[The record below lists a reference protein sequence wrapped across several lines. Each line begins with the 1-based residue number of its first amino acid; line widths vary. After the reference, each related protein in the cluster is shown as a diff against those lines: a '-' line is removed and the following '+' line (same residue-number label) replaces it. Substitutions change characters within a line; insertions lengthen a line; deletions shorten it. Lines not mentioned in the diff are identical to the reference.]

1 MRIVSVLE
9 NQINEKRIS
18 ITPEIAKKYLSL
30 GFEVVLPENYA
41 SHLGIKD
48 TEYSENGV
56 NISKNEKEI
65 ITSADIIVQLGLPSD
80 DKSFLIKENQTLI
93 GILNPYNNEN
103 KINDLVK
110 RKVNVLSLELL
121 PRITRAQSMDVLS
134 SQANLA
140 GYKAVLESFANFE
153 KAIPMMMTAAGTI
166 PAAKVLVVGAGVAG
180 LQAIATAKRMGAIVF
195 ATDVRM
201 ASKEQVESLGG
212 KFLTVEGAENLETKG
227 GYAKEASEDFKKK
240 QEELLNETLKKID
253 IVICT
258 ALIPGKKAPVI
269 IKSSMINNMRA
280 GSVIYDLAA
289 IQGGNTA
296 FTEVDK
302 VIDKNGVRI
311 MGESNILNKL
321 PTSASNLYAKN
332 VFNFVSNLYDKENKK
347 ININLEDEIIK
358 KTLIK

>member
-1 MRIVSVLE
+1 MRIGSVLE
-9 NQINEKRIS
+9 NQNLEKRIA
-18 ITPEIAKKYLSL
+18 ITPEILKKYISL
-30 GFEVVLPENYA
+30 GFEVCLSENYG

-48 TEYSENGV
+48 KDYSEMGAK
-56 NISKNEKEI
+56 IFKDENEI
-65 ITSADIIVQLGLPSD
+65 LNSSDIIVQLGMLTDNQSS
-80 DKSFLIKENQTLI
+80 KIKENQTLI
-93 GILNPYNNEN
+93 GVLNPYEN
-103 KINDLVK
+103 DDKLKNLANKKINLF
-110 RKVNVLSLELL
+110 SLELL
-121 PRITRAQSMDVLS
+121 PRITRAQSMDILS

-140 GYKAVLESFANFE
+140 GYKAVIESFANFE

-166 PAAKVLVVGAGVAG
+166 PAAKVLIVGAGVAG

-212 KFLTVEGAENLETKG
+212 KFLTVEGSENLETEG
-227 GYAKEASEDFKKK
+227 GYAKEASDDFKKK
-240 QEELLNETLKKID
+240 QEELLSETLKKID

-258 ALIPGKKAPVI
+258 ALIPGKKAPLI
-269 IKSSMINNMRA
+269 IKDSMVSNMQT

-302 VIDKNGVRI
+302 IVDKNGVKI

-321 PTSASNLYAKN
+321 PISSSSLYAKN
-332 VFNFVSNLYDKENKK
+332 VFNFVDNLFDKENKK
-347 ININLEDEIIK
+347 ININLEDEIIE

>member
-1 MRIVSVLE
+1 MIIVSLSEKLE
-9 NQINEKRIS
+9 NEKRVS
-18 ITPEIAKKYLSL
+18 ITPEIAKKYVQL
-30 GFEVVLPENYA
+30 GFEVRLSKYYG
-41 SHLGIKD
+41 SHLG
-48 TEYSENGV
+48 YSEKDFNDSGV
-56 NISKNEKEI
+56 KFEEDENKLLNDANIILQMGLLEENKL
-65 ITSADIIVQLGLPSD
+65 DIL
-80 DKSFLIKENQTLI
+80 KSNQIYI
-93 GILNPYNNEN
+93 GVLNPYEN
-103 KINDLVK
+103 QGKLSELVKKKINFF
-110 RKVNVLSLELL
+110 SLELL
-121 PRITRAQSMDVLS
+121 PRITRAQSMDILS

-140 GYKAVLESFANFE
+140 GYKAVVESFSTFE
-153 KAIPMMMTAAGTI
+153 KAVPMMMTAAGTI

-212 KFLTVEGAENLETKG
+212 KFLTVEGAENLETEG

-240 QEELLNETLKKID
+240 QEELLAETLKKID

-269 IKSSMINNMRA
+269 IKESMIEEMQN

-289 IQGGNTA
+289 VQGGNTA
-296 FTEVDK
+296 FSEVDK
-302 VIDKNGVRI
+302 IVDKNGVRI
-311 MGESNILNKL
+311 IGETNILNKL

-347 ININLEDEIIK
+347 ININLEDEIIE